1 MLIKKIKSNTIVQYS
16 LTSFNFKYPKIFQ
29 IFTRTSEEH
38 ASQFFALINFT
49 AAHLDKKKK
58 KNRSKRIKFS
68 SLRKHLCRLTEVQK
82 LQDKG

>member
-58 KNRSKRIKFS
+58 IDQSESNFQAFGNIY
-68 SLRKHLCRLTEVQK
+68 VV
-82 LQDKG
+82 

>member
-38 ASQFFALINFT
+38 APQFFALINFT
-49 AAHLDKKKK
+49 AAHLDKKKKK

-68 SLRKHLCRLTEVQK
+68 SLRKHLCRLT
-82 LQDKG
+82 